1 MNKIV
6 RVKNANY
13 TTISNAFLRD
23 SNISLKAKGLLAIIM
38 SLPDDWD
45 FSIGG
50 IVTLLPEGKTA
61 IYSAINELKSSGY
74 CSMTSTRDERGR
86 VLGNDYTFYEEPY
99 SDKQNLGIPY
109 QDYPHPENLNMD
121 NQPQLN
127 IDIIDDVCIDI
138 DKDKQKK
145 ENPSL
150 SISYAAIKDMWN
162 SKCSM
167 LTTVTTI
174 TSKRQDKIRARFKEF
189 STVGEPMEV
198 FSTLL
203 DKISKSKWMT
213 EDSRENW
220 RKGLFDWLFTNSE
233 NWVKVWEGKYDSQE
247 SLTLFEQSY
256 QEQYEYDQYGNKIK
270 KQIWQ

>member
-23 SNISLKAKGLLAIIM
+23 SHISLKAKGLLAIIM

-61 IYSAINELKSSGY
+61 IYSAINELKEFGY
-74 CSMTSTRDERGR
+74 CTMEPVRDEKGR
-86 VLGNDYTFYEEPY
+86 VQGNDYSFFEEPY
-99 SDKQNLGIPY
+99 SGEQDE
-109 QDYPHPENLNMD
+109 DYPHTENLNMD
-121 NQPQLN
+121 NQTQLN
-127 IDIIDDVCIDI
+127 IDIIDDICIDK

-150 SISYAAIKDMWN
+150 SISYSAIKDMWN

-198 FSTLL
+198 LSTLL

-213 EDSRENW
+213 EDSRESW
-220 RKGLFDWLFTNSE
+220 RKSAFDWLFINSE
-233 NWVKVWEGKYDSQE
+233 NWVKVLEGKYDSQE